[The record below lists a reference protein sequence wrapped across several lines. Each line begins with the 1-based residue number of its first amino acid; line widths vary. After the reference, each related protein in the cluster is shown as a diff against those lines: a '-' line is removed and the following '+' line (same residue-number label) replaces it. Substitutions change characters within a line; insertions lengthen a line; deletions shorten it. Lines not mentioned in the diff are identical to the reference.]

1 MRCDGYKFMFERDKR
16 LSVMTLAALATTA
29 LGSALPPH
37 HTPPLSTRSTALHTG
52 DITYFHPALGACGRT
67 NGDDDLI
74 GSLPQSF
81 FDRYTP
87 GGNPNLNSLCGT
99 RVRVRRGDR
108 HVDVEVVDRCVG
120 CADGDID
127 ISIGAFKHIADVGEG
142 RVAGSWEQI

>member
-1 MRCDGYKFMFERDKR
+1 MFERDKR